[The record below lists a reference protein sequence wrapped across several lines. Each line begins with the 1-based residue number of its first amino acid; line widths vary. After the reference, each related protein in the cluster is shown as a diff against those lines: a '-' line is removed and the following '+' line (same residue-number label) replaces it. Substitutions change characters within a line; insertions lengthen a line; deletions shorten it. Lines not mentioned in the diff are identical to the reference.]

1 MIYITRLHEN
11 DDLKL
16 SIINFCKEHNITAGI
31 IISSVG
37 CLKQVNIRLAKAINT
52 LSKNED
58 YEILSL
64 NGTCNKDNVHLHISL
79 SDDTGQCIGGHLL
92 EGNIINTTCELA
104 ILDID
109 NKTFKR
115 TYDPNTGYDEL
126 KIEEKI

>member
-16 SIINFCKEHNITAGI
+16 SIIEFCKKHNITAGI

-37 CLKQVNIRLAKAINT
+37 CLKHANIRLAKAIDT
-52 LSKNED
+52 LSIEND
-58 YEILSL
+58 YEILCL

-79 SDDTGQCIGGHLL
+79 SDEKGHCIGGHLL

-104 ILDID
+104 ILDIE

-126 KIEEKI
+126 VIEEEL